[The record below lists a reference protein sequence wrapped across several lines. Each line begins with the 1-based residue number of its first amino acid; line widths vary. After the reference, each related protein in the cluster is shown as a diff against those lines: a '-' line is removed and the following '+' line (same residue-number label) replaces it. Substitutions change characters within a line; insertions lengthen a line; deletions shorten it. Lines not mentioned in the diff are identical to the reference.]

1 MDVKETLKNLHKR
14 FPNYTLDELFDI
26 LDCVVP
32 NYYVTYTP
40 NYYETYTNN
49 TCDYKLT
56 CDGSDQK

>member
-32 NYYVTYTP
+32 NYYVTYT
-40 NYYETYTNN
+40 NN
-49 TCDYKLT
+49 TYDYKLT
-56 CDGSDQK
+56 CDSSDQK